1 MSSLA
6 RDLIFSVHGL
16 KMECYN
22 MGKYSLPRSET
33 MSRQDRFR
41 KLFRSVIL
49 SATAW
54 TFCSLAHSQ
63 QVSYDPHKFMLA
75 RSHYTKAMQLL
86 ADNKLGEGE
95 AELLEAVKT
104 FPQLAEGFVELGN
117 LSMRRGE
124 YREGLERYLK
134 ARDALSA
141 LQGIKRQQEAERQRQ
156 LQESIDLLN
165 ERISDLSRSQRSSD
179 QGKIQQAMVHLEKLQ
194 QEKTNAQPSIES
206 PFTPEVH
213 FLVGT
218 AQMKL
223 EQFEEAAK
231 EFQNA
236 LTLRPNFGE
245 AHNNLAVVL
254 YYRRDYPACWEH
266 LRAAE
271 RAGVRV
277 DPLFKEEL
285 TAVFPEPA
293 AATP

>member
-1 MSSLA
+1 MSR
-6 RDLIFSVHGL
+6 RDL
-16 KMECYN
+16 
-22 MGKYSLPRSET
+22 
-33 MSRQDRFR
+33 FR
-41 KLFRSVIL
+41 KLLRAVIL

-54 TFCSLAHSQ
+54 TFCCLALSQ

-86 ADNKLGEGE
+86 ADNKLAEGE
-95 AELLEAVKT
+95 AELLEAIKT

-117 LSMRRGE
+117 LSMRRKE

-134 ARDALSA
+134 ARDALA
-141 LQGIKRQQEAERQRQ
+141 ELQGIRRQQEAERQRQ

-165 ERISDLSRSQRSSD
+165 ERIRDLGRSTQTSE
-179 QGKIQQAMVHLEKLQ
+179 GKIQQAMAHLEKLQ
-194 QEKTNAQPSIES
+194 QEKTNTQPTIES

-254 YYRRDYPACWEH
+254 YYRRNYPACWEH

-271 RAGVRV
+271 RAGIRV

-285 TAVFPEPA
+285 TAVFPEPTA

>member
-1 MSSLA
+1 MSR
-6 RDLIFSVHGL
+6 RDL
-16 KMECYN
+16 
-22 MGKYSLPRSET
+22 
-33 MSRQDRFR
+33 FR
-41 KLFRSVIL
+41 KLLRAVIL
-49 SATAW
+49 SGLAW
-54 TFCSLAHSQ
+54 TFCCLALSQ

-117 LSMRRGE
+117 LSMRRKE

-134 ARDALSA
+134 ARDALSE
-141 LQGIKRQQEAERQRQ
+141 LHGMQRQQEAERQRQ

-165 ERISDLSRSQRSSD
+165 ERISDLSRSQRASD
-179 QGKIQQAMVHLEKLQ
+179 QGKIQQAMVHLEKLK
-194 QEKTNAQPSIES
+194 QERANLQPSIES

-271 RAGVRV
+271 RAGIRV

-285 TAVFPEPA
+285 TAVFPEPTA

>member
-1 MSSLA
+1 
-6 RDLIFSVHGL
+6 
-16 KMECYN
+16 
-22 MGKYSLPRSET
+22 
-33 MSRQDRFR
+33 MSRRDRFR
-41 KLFRSVIL
+41 KLLPAVIFL
-49 SATAW
+49 GLAGA
-54 TFCSLAHSQ
+54 FCDLAHSQ
-63 QVSYDPHKFMLA
+63 HASYDPHKFMFA
-75 RSHYTKAMQLL
+75 RSHYAKAMKLL

-117 LSMRRGE
+117 LSMRRRE

-134 ARDALSA
+134 ARDALSE
-141 LQGIKRQQEAERQRQ
+141 LQGIKRQQEVDRQRQ

-165 ERISDLSRSQRSSD
+165 ERISDLSRSQRASD
-179 QGKIQQAMVHLEKLQ
+179 QGKIQQAMVRLEKLQ
-194 QEKTNAQPSIES
+194 QERTNAQPSIDT

-271 RAGVRV
+271 RAGLRV

-285 TAVFPEPA
+285 TAVFPEPTA
-293 AATP
+293 AVSP